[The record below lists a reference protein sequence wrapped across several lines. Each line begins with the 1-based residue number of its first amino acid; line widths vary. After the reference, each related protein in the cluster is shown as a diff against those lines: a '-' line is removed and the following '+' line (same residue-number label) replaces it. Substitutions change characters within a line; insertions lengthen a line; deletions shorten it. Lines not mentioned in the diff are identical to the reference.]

1 MHKQCERFN
10 GEENRLARLDC
21 ATDRQGKRETEG
33 GGELK
38 PLGLSAGSLAKPNRP
53 LPNCFAASHNL

>member
-10 GEENRLARLDC
+10 GEENRPARLDC
-21 ATDRQGKRETEG
+21 ATDRQGKGEGDG